1 MRKIFHVVAWLCAS
15 TLARAEPILPTAE
28 GTTWKYEMTQEFGD
42 GIKLS
47 DASIKPEADGKV
59 HLPVVVFVAGPEKID
74 NAEAHK
80 FETYRQGAVQITEF
94 LQVKDDGI
102 FHVARMAGDGEKTIS
117 TPPEKTLSLPLRA
130 GEKWEYHSQ
139 GTGIQINES
148 YQIVA
153 QEPVQVPA
161 GKFEA
166 YHIHLVETKPFHAV
180 VDRWFVPN
188 IGYIKDVTE
197 MKRPSGALLQR
208 TSLELTEPP
217 KIANR
222 PEVGPAEPAK
232 KLSVDLATEPMGKP
246 ATTFSSNTAQIYARW
261 QGHDLRGPAKVRAV
275 WIAEN
280 VSEVAPPDY
289 KVDEASTIADS
300 PNSFGTFT
308 LSRPDEGWAPG
319 DYRVEF
325 YVDEALAET
334 VKLKI
339 ER

>member
-1 MRKIFHVVAWLCAS
+1 MRRIFHGVALLCAS
-15 TLARAEPILPTAE
+15 ALARAEPILPTAE
-28 GTTWKYEMTQEFGD
+28 GTTWKYQMTQEFGE
-42 GIKLS
+42 GVKLS

-59 HLPVVVFVAGPEKID
+59 HLPVVIFVAGSEKID

-80 FETYRQGAVQITEF
+80 FERYGQGAVQITEF
-94 LQVKDDGI
+94 LQVKEDGI
-102 FHVARMAGDGEKTIS
+102 FGIARMAGDGEKTIL
-117 TPPEKTLSLPLRA
+117 TPPQKTLSLPLKA

-148 YQIVA
+148 YQIIA
-153 QEPVQVPA
+153 QESVHVPA

-166 YHIHLVETKPFHAV
+166 YHIHLIETKPFRAV

-208 TSLELTEPP
+208 ISLELTEPP

-222 PEVGPAEPAK
+222 PEAGPVEPTK
-232 KLSVDLATEPMGKP
+232 KLSVGLATEPMGKP
-246 ATTFSSNTAQIYARW
+246 ATTFSSDTAQIYARW
-261 QGHDLRGPAKVRAV
+261 QGHDLRGHAKVRAV

-339 ER
+339 DR

>member
-1 MRKIFHVVAWLCAS
+1 MRKMLHVVAWLCAS

-28 GTTWKYEMTQEFGD
+28 GTTWKYEMTQEFGE
-42 GIKLS
+42 GVKLS

-80 FETYRQGAVQITEF
+80 FETYRQSAVQITEF

-161 GKFEA
+161 
-166 YHIHLVETKPFHAV
+166 
-180 VDRWFVPN
+180 
-188 IGYIKDVTE
+188 
-197 MKRPSGALLQR
+197 
-208 TSLELTEPP
+208 
-217 KIANR
+217 
-222 PEVGPAEPAK
+222 
-232 KLSVDLATEPMGKP
+232 
-246 ATTFSSNTAQIYARW
+246 
-261 QGHDLRGPAKVRAV
+261 
-275 WIAEN
+275 
-280 VSEVAPPDY
+280 
-289 KVDEASTIADS
+289 
-300 PNSFGTFT
+300 
-308 LSRPDEGWAPG
+308 
-319 DYRVEF
+319 
-325 YVDEALAET
+325 
-334 VKLKI
+334 
-339 ER
+339 

>member
-1 MRKIFHVVAWLCAS
+1 MRKFFYVVAWLCAS
-15 TLARAEPILPTAE
+15 MLARAEPILPTTE
-28 GTTWKYEMTQEFGD
+28 GTTWKYQMTQEFGE
-42 GIKLS
+42 GVKLS
-47 DASIKPEADGKV
+47 DASIKPEADGKI
-59 HLPVVVFVAGPEKID
+59 HLPVLVFVAGPEKID

-80 FETYRQGAVQITEF
+80 FEMHRQGAVQITEF

-102 FHVARMAGDGEKTIS
+102 FDVARMPGDGEKTIL
-117 TPPEKTLSLPLRA
+117 TPPQKTLSLPLKA

-153 QEPVQVPA
+153 QESVQVPA
-161 GKFEA
+161 GRFEA
-166 YHIHLVETKPFHAV
+166 YHIHLVETKPFRAV

-188 IGYIKDVTE
+188 VGYIKDVTE

-208 TSLELTEPP
+208 ISLELTEPP
-217 KIANR
+217 KITNR
-222 PEVGPAEPAK
+222 PEVGPAEPTK
-232 KLSVDLATEPMGKP
+232 KLSVRLATEPMGKP
-246 ATTFSSNTAQIYARW
+246 ATTFSSDTAQIYARW
-261 QGHDLRGPAKVRAV
+261 QGHDLRGHVKVRAV
-275 WIAEN
+275 WIAES

-308 LSRPDEGWAPG
+308 LSRPDDGWAPG

-334 VKLKI
+334 VKLRI
-339 ER
+339 DR

>member
-1 MRKIFHVVAWLCAS
+1 MRKSFHAVALLCAIVH
-15 TLARAEPILPTAE
+15 ARAERILPTAE
-28 GTTWKYEMTQEFGD
+28 GTTWKYQMTQEFGE
-42 GIKLS
+42 GVKLS
-47 DASIKPEADGKV
+47 DAAIKPEADGKV
-59 HLPVVVFVAGPEKID
+59 HLPVVIFVAAPEKID
-74 NAEAHK
+74 NIEVHK
-80 FETYRQGAVQITEF
+80 FEMHGQGTVQITEF

-102 FHVARMAGDGEKTIS
+102 FGIARMAGDDEKSIL
-117 TPPEKTLSLPLRA
+117 TPPQKTLSLPLKA
-130 GEKWEYHSQ
+130 GEKWDYHGQ
-139 GTGIQINES
+139 GGGIQINET
-148 YQIVA
+148 YQIIA
-153 QEPVQVPA
+153 QEFVQVPA

-166 YHIHLVETKPFHAV
+166 YHIHLIETKPFHAV

-208 TSLELTEPP
+208 ISLELAEPP
-217 KIANR
+217 TIADR
-222 PEVGPAEPAK
+222 PEVESTKATR
-232 KLSVDLATEPMGKP
+232 KLSVGLAKEPMGKP
-246 ATTFSSNTAQIYARW
+246 STTFSADAPQIYARW
-261 QGHDLRGPAKVRAV
+261 QGHGLREKAKVRAV

-308 LSRPDEGWAPG
+308 LSRPDDGWAPG
-319 DYRVEF
+319 DYRVDF

-339 ER
+339 DK

>member
-1 MRKIFHVVAWLCAS
+1 MRKFFYVVAWLCAS
-15 TLARAEPILPTAE
+15 MLARAEPILPTTE
-28 GTTWKYEMTQEFGD
+28 GTTWKYQMTQEFGE
-42 GIKLS
+42 GVKLS
-47 DASIKPEADGKV
+47 DASIKPEADGKI
-59 HLPVVVFVAGPEKID
+59 HLPVLVFVAGPEKID

-80 FETYRQGAVQITEF
+80 FEMHRQGAVQITEF

-102 FHVARMAGDGEKTIS
+102 FDVARMPGDGEKTIL
-117 TPPEKTLSLPLRA
+117 TPPQKTLSLPLKA

-153 QEPVQVPA
+153 QESVQVPA
-161 GKFEA
+161 GRFEA
-166 YHIHLVETKPFHAV
+166 YHIHLVETKPFRAV

-188 IGYIKDVTE
+188 VGYIKDVTE

-208 TSLELTEPP
+208 ISLELTEPP
-217 KIANR
+217 KITNR
-222 PEVGPAEPAK
+222 PEVGPAEPTK
-232 KLSVDLATEPMGKP
+232 KLSVRLATEPMGKP
-246 ATTFSSNTAQIYARW
+246 ATTFSSDTAQIYARW
-261 QGHDLRGPAKVRAV
+261 QGHDLRGHVKVRAV
-275 WIAEN
+275 WIAES

-308 LSRPDEGWAPG
+308 LSRPDEGWVPG
-319 DYRVEF
+319 EYRVEF

-339 ER
+339 DR

>member
-15 TLARAEPILPTAE
+15 VLARAEPILPTAE
-28 GTTWKYEMTQEFGD
+28 GTTWKYQMTQEFGE
-42 GIKLS
+42 GVKLS
-47 DASIKPEADGKV
+47 DASIKPGADGKV

-80 FETYRQGAVQITEF
+80 FEMHRQGAVQMTEF

-102 FHVARMAGDGEKTIS
+102 FGVARMAGDGAKTIL
-117 TPPEKTLSLPLRA
+117 TPPQKTLSLPLKA

-139 GTGIQINES
+139 GGGIQINET
-148 YQIVA
+148 YEILA
-153 QEPVQVPA
+153 QESVQVPA
-161 GKFEA
+161 GKFKA
-166 YHIHLVETKPFHAV
+166 YHIHLVETKPFRAA

-208 TSLELTEPP
+208 ISLELTEPP

-222 PEVGPAEPAK
+222 PEVGPAASMK
-232 KLSVDLATEPMGKP
+232 KLSVSLAKEPMGNP
-246 ATTFSSNTAQIYARW
+246 ATTFASDTAQIYARW
-261 QGHDLRGPAKVRAV
+261 QGHGLRGRAKVRAV

-289 KVDEASTIADS
+289 KVDEAFTTADG

-308 LSRPDEGWAPG
+308 LSRPDEGWTPG

-339 ER
+339 DR

>member
-1 MRKIFHVVAWLCAS
+1 MRKILHVVAWFCAS

-28 GTTWKYEMTQEFGD
+28 GTTWKYEMTQEFGE

-47 DASIKPEADGKV
+47 DASIKPEVDGKV
-59 HLPVVVFVAGPEKID
+59 HLPVVIFVAGSEKID
-74 NAEAHK
+74 NTEAHK
-80 FETYRQGAVQITEF
+80 FEMHRQGSTQITEF
-94 LQVKDDGI
+94 LQVTDHGI
-102 FHVARMAGDGEKTIS
+102 FGVARMAGDGEKTIL
-117 TPPEKTLSLPLRA
+117 TPPQKTLSLPLKT

-153 QEPVQVPA
+153 QESVQVPA

-166 YHIHLVETKPFHAV
+166 YHVRLIETKPFHAV

-208 TSLELTEPP
+208 ISLELTEPP

-222 PEVGPAEPAK
+222 PEVGPAEPTK
-232 KLSVDLATEPMGKP
+232 KLSVDLATEAMGKP
-246 ATTFSSNTAQIYARW
+246 ATTFSSDTVQIYARW
-261 QGHDLRGPAKVRAV
+261 QGHDLRGQAKVRAV

-319 DYRVEF
+319 NYRVEF

-334 VKLKI
+334 IKLKI
-339 ER
+339 DR

>member
-1 MRKIFHVVAWLCAS
+1 MRKIFRVVAWLCAS

-28 GTTWKYEMTQEFGD
+28 GTTWKYEMTQQFGE

-59 HLPVVVFVAGPEKID
+59 HLPVVIFAAGSEKID
-74 NAEAHK
+74 KAEAHK
-80 FETYRQGAVQITEF
+80 FEMHRQGSIQITEF
-94 LQVKDDGI
+94 LQVTDDGI
-102 FHVARMAGDGEKTIS
+102 FGLARMARDGEKTIL
-117 TPPEKTLSLPLRA
+117 TPPQKTLSLPLKA
-130 GEKWEYHSQ
+130 GEKWEYRSQ

-153 QEPVQVPA
+153 RESVQVPA
-161 GKFEA
+161 GRFDA
-166 YHIHLVETKPFHAV
+166 YHIHLIETKPFHAV

-222 PEVGPAEPAK
+222 PEVRPAEPTK
-232 KLSVDLATEPMGKP
+232 KLSVGLATEPMGQP
-246 ATTFSSNTAQIYARW
+246 ATTFSSDTAQIYARW
-261 QGHDLRGPAKVRAV
+261 HGHDLRGHAKVRAV

-325 YVDEALAET
+325 YVDETLAET

-339 ER
+339 DR

>member
-28 GTTWKYEMTQEFGD
+28 GTTWKYEMTQEFGE
-42 GIKLS
+42 GIKLN

-59 HLPVVVFVAGPEKID
+59 HLPVVIFAAGPEKID

-80 FETYRQGAVQITEF
+80 FERHGQGAVQITEF
-94 LQVKDDGI
+94 LQVKEDGI
-102 FHVARMAGDGEKTIS
+102 FGVARMAGDGEKTIL
-117 TPPEKTLSLPLRA
+117 TPPQKTLSLPLKA

-153 QEPVQVPA
+153 QESVQIPA

-166 YHIHLVETKPFHAV
+166 YHIHLIETKPFHAV

-208 TSLELTEPP
+208 ISLELTELP

-222 PEVGPAEPAK
+222 PEVGPADPRK
-232 KLSVDLATEPMGKP
+232 KLSVGLATEPMGKS
-246 ATTFSSNTAQIYARW
+246 ATTFSSDTAQIYARW
-261 QGHDLRGPAKVRAV
+261 QGHDLRGHAKVRAV

-308 LSRPDEGWAPG
+308 LSRPDEGWVPG

-325 YVDEALAET
+325 YVDETLAET

-339 ER
+339 DR

>member
-15 TLARAEPILPTAE
+15 TLSHAGPILPMTE
-28 GTTWKYEMTQEFGD
+28 GTTWKYEMTQEFGE
-42 GIKLS
+42 GVKLS

-59 HLPVVVFVAGPEKID
+59 HLPVIVFVAGREKID

-80 FETYRQGAVQITEF
+80 FEMHRQGAVQITEF

-102 FHVARMAGDGEKTIS
+102 FDVARMPGDGEKTIL
-117 TPPEKTLSLPLRA
+117 TPPQKTLSLPLKA
-130 GEKWEYHSQ
+130 GEKWEYHGQ

-148 YQIVA
+148 YELVA
-153 QEPVQVPA
+153 QESVRVPA

-166 YHIHLVETKPFHAV
+166 YHIHLVETKPFRAV

-188 IGYIKDVTE
+188 VGYIKDVTE

-208 TSLELTEPP
+208 ISLELTEPP

-222 PEVGPAEPAK
+222 PEVEPAELTK
-232 KLSVDLATEPMGKP
+232 KLSVGLATEPMGKP
-246 ATTFSSNTAQIYARW
+246 ATTFSSDTAQIYARW
-261 QGHDLRGPAKVRAV
+261 QGHDLRGHAKVRAV
-275 WIAEN
+275 WIAES

-325 YVDEALAET
+325 YVDETLAET
-334 VKLKI
+334 IKLKI
-339 ER
+339 DR

>member
-1 MRKIFHVVAWLCAS
+1 MRKIFHLVALLCAS
-15 TLARAEPILPTAE
+15 TLGRAEPILPTAE
-28 GTTWKYEMTQEFGD
+28 GTTWKYEMTQEFGE
-42 GIKLS
+42 GVRLS
-47 DASIKPEADGKV
+47 DASIKPGVDGKV
-59 HLPVVVFVAGPEKID
+59 HLAVVIVVAGPEKID

-80 FETYRQGAVQITEF
+80 FEMHRQGAVQMTEF

-102 FHVARMAGDGEKTIS
+102 FGVARMAGDGAKTIL
-117 TPPEKTLSLPLRA
+117 TPPEKTLSLPLKA

-139 GTGIQINES
+139 GAGIQINET
-148 YQIVA
+148 YEIVA
-153 QEPVQVPA
+153 QESVQVPA
-161 GKFEA
+161 GKFKA
-166 YHIHLVETKPFHAV
+166 YHIHLVETKPFRAV

-188 IGYIKDVTE
+188 VGYIKDVTE

-208 TSLELTEPP
+208 ISLELTEPP

-222 PEVGPAEPAK
+222 PEVGPAEPTK
-232 KLSVDLATEPMGKP
+232 KLSVGLATEPMGKP
-246 ATTFSSNTAQIYARW
+246 ATTFSSDTARIYARW
-261 QGHDLRGPAKVRAV
+261 QGHDLRGHAKVRAV
-275 WIAEN
+275 WIAES

-308 LSRPDEGWAPG
+308 LSRPDDGWAPG

-339 ER
+339 DR

>member
-1 MRKIFHVVAWLCAS
+1 MGKIFHVVAWLCAS

-28 GTTWKYEMTQEFGD
+28 GTTWKYEMTQQFGE

-47 DASIKPEADGKV
+47 DTSIKPEADGKV

-80 FETYRQGAVQITEF
+80 FEMFRQGAVQITEF
-94 LQVKDDGI
+94 LQVTDDGI
-102 FHVARMAGDGEKTIS
+102 FGLARMARDGEKTIL
-117 TPPEKTLSLPLRA
+117 TPPQKTLSLPLKA
-130 GEKWEYHSQ
+130 GEKWEYRSQ
-139 GTGIQINES
+139 GTGIQINER

-153 QEPVQVPA
+153 QESVQVPA
-161 GKFEA
+161 GRFDA
-166 YHIHLVETKPFHAV
+166 YHIHLIETKPFHAV

-222 PEVGPAEPAK
+222 PEVGPTEPTK
-232 KLSVDLATEPMGKP
+232 KLSVGLATEPMGQP
-246 ATTFSSNTAQIYARW
+246 ATTFSSDTAQIYARW
-261 QGHDLRGPAKVRAV
+261 HGHDLRGHAKVRAV

-308 LSRPDEGWAPG
+308 LSRPDEGWTPG

-325 YVDEALAET
+325 YVDETLAET

-339 ER
+339 DR